1 VVAVAVFTPAA
12 EYRVLEVL
20 VVEEMRVRHSQVT
33 VLLQQTI
40 LGLVGV
46 VLLTTIVMIQ

>member
-1 VVAVAVFTPAA
+1 VAVAVFTPAA
-12 EYRVLEVL
+12 EYRVLGVL

-40 LGLVGV
+40 LVLVEV